1 MLGFRV
7 YTLTAMIPSWLVIG
21 GVTILIAWATN
32 RLSPREIRWFNRLR
46 RPRWLTFEWAIP
58 LIWITIFI
66 CGAWSA
72 YLTWETDPGNRQTWL
87 LMGFYFLVEVA
98 IVAYTPVM
106 CKLRSL
112 RVGTIIG
119 ATGFLL
125 GLILS
130 WLVFPVSGWAV
141 VLLLPY
147 LLWSPIGTYVTW
159 QMESL
164 NPEDA

>member
-1 MLGFRV
+1 
-7 YTLTAMIPSWLVIG
+7 MIPSWLVIG
-21 GVTILIAWATN
+21 SVTILVPWAIN
-32 RLSPREIRWFNRLR
+32 RLSPRDISWFNRLR

-58 LIWITIFI
+58 FIWIFIFI

-72 YLTWETDPGNRQTWL
+72 YLAWETDPGSRHTWL
-87 LMGFYFLVEVA
+87 LMGFYLLVEVA

-125 GLILS
+125 GLILT

-159 QMESL
+159 QMKSL